1 MLDIVTE
8 EQGGRCSVHRK
19 SRGYLRTQ
27 RHGGVESLKAS
38 VTAARSRYTCKA
50 FCQASLL
57 QWLKR

>member
-1 MLDIVTE
+1 M
-8 EQGGRCSVHRK
+8 HRK